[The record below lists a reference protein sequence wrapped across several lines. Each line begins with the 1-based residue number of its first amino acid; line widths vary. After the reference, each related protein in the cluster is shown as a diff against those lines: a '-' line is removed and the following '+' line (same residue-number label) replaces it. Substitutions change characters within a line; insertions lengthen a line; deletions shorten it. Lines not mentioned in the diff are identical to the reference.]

1 MPQNQTQKP
10 VQSFRL
16 GNIKAAVWANKT
28 GEGKTFYNVTFERSY
43 KDEKGEWNESD
54 SYGRDDLPLL
64 AKVADQAHT
73 WIFAEQA
80 KNRAA
85 NREEDG
91 QD

>member
-1 MPQNQTQKP
+1 MPQTPKQKP

-16 GNIKAAVWANKT
+16 GSVKAAVWANKT
-28 GEGKTFYNVTFERSY
+28 DEGKTFFNVTFARGY
-43 KDEKGEWNESD
+43 KDEKGEWHDSD
-54 SYGRDDLPLL
+54 SFGRDDLPLL

-80 KNRAA
+80 KSRANTDEA
-85 NREEDG
+85 